1 MAVHNADI
9 ARVFEEIADLLEI
22 QEANPFR
29 VRAYRNAARTVG
41 DVRIDLAQTIAAG
54 RPLPKL
60 PGIGEDLDEKI
71 HEIVATGTTAL
82 LERLHKEL
90 PPTITA
96 LLRIPGLGPKRV
108 RMLHRELK
116 IRTLE
121 ELARAARAGRIGA
134 LKGFGAKT
142 EAGILEAAEAH
153 LTKKQRFKLAVA
165 AQYAEPLAAYLAGGR
180 GAGEVV
186 VCGSFRRM
194 KETVGDIDILVT
206 SATPAAVM
214 ARFAKYPEVRETIA
228 RGETRASAVLACGLQ
243 VDVRVVPAESFGAA
257 LHYFTGSKAHNIAV
271 RRLGQAKGLK
281 INEYGVFK
289 VAKGAHGKGREKR
302 IAGETEASVFAS
314 VGLPF
319 IAPELREDSGEI
331 EAARRGE
338 LPKLVELGDLRG
350 DLHAHTK
357 ATDGKNT
364 LEEMALAAK
373 KAGLDYLAI
382 TEHSRR
388 MTVAHGLDPQ
398 RLAGQ
403 IEEIDRLNERLVG
416 ITLLKGIEVDI
427 LEDGALDL
435 PDATL
440 AKLDL
445 VVGAVH
451 SKFGLPRARQTE
463 RILAAMESPYL
474 SILAHPGGRLIG
486 EREAYDV
493 DMLKIVRKARA
504 RGIALELNAHPE
516 RLDLTDVHCRMAK
529 EEGVLVA
536 INSDAHSVNEFD
548 NLRFGVGQARRGWL
562 DKADVLNTRPLAELR
577 AGLARRQTRQPAAGA
592 KTRHAVKRTRG
603 ARRAGAAR

>member
-41 DVRIDLAQTIAAG
+41 DLRIDLAQTLAEG
-54 RPLPKL
+54 KPLPKL
-60 PGIGEDLDEKI
+60 PGIGEDLTNKI
-71 HEIVATGTTAL
+71 REIAETGTTAL
-82 LERLHKEL
+82 VERLHKEL
-90 PPTITA
+90 PPAITA

-108 RMLHRELK
+108 KTLYRELH
-116 IRTLE
+116 IQTLE
-121 ELARAARAGRIGA
+121 QLAQAAREGRVSKLA
-134 LKGFGAKT
+134 GFGAKT
-142 EAGILEAAEAH
+142 EASILEAAEAH

-165 AQYAEPLAAYLAGGR
+165 AQYAEPLAAYLAETK
-180 GAGEVV
+180 GADEVV

-194 KETVGDIDILVT
+194 KETVGDLDILVT
-206 SATPAAVM
+206 SAAPEAVM
-214 ARFAKYPEVRETIA
+214 ARFAKYPEVKEMLA
-228 RGETRASAVLACGLQ
+228 SGETRASALLAGGLQ
-243 VDVRVVPAESFGAA
+243 VDVRVVAKESFGAA
-257 LHYFTGSKAHNIAV
+257 LHYFTGSKAHNIAI
-271 RRLGQAKGLK
+271 RRLGQAQGLK

-289 VAKGAHGKGREKR
+289 VAKGGAEKR
-302 IAGETEASVFAS
+302 VAGESEASVFRS

-319 IAPELREDSGEI
+319 IPPELREDSGEI

-338 LPKLVELGDLRG
+338 LPQLVELRDLRG

-364 LEEMALAAK
+364 LKEMALAAK
-373 KAGLDYLAI
+373 AAGLEYLAI

-388 MTVAHGLDPQ
+388 VTVAHGLDPQ
-398 RLAGQ
+398 RLARQ
-403 IEEIDRLNERLVG
+403 IDEIDRVNEELAG

-427 LEDGALDL
+427 LEDGSLDL
-435 PDATL
+435 PDAIL

-451 SKFGLPRARQTE
+451 SRFNLPRARQTE
-463 RILAAMESPYL
+463 RILAAMDSPFL
-474 SILAHPGGRLIG
+474 SILAHPSGRLID

-493 DMLKIVRKARA
+493 DMLTIVRKAKA

-516 RLDLTDVHCRMAK
+516 RLDLTDVNCRMAK

-536 INSDAHSVNEFD
+536 ISSDAHSVHDFD
-548 NLRFGVGQARRGWL
+548 NLRFGIGQARRGWL
-562 DKADVLNTRPLAELR
+562 EKGDVLNARPLTELR
-577 AGLARRQTRQPAAGA
+577 KLLARQAG
-592 KTRHAVKRTRG
+592 VK
-603 ARRAGAAR
+603 AGAASTPSRSSVAAQKRRTRKSR